1 MFNSEYTVS
10 LRLPVWL
17 NLLLSLSRLVWS
29 GFAGA
34 LTGISFGLLS
44 TIVVIGLLGVLLDK
58 SLRFAETR
66 LMRGRLEAS

>member
-1 MFNSEYTVS
+1 MFNSEYTIS
-10 LRLPVWL
+10 PRLPVWL
-17 NLLLSLSRLVWS
+17 YLLLSLSRLVWG

-58 SLRFAETR
+58 SLRFAEAR